1 MSGEVI
7 FYCPCNG
14 TKHYFNETFIGQVSL
29 YELGSGARRTMAN
42 GVNGPY
48 LKMPSNAFDFLF
60 ETSMPTTLTIEWWQ
74 QNISDFGC
82 VMMPSNL
89 SDGEKLQTQVNADD
103 EKFTSI
109 YFENRNG
116 DLRISLNNI
125 LNNQW
130 THIAYTQDYV
140 NNRTY
145 CHVNGIYKGSN
156 STNNNQYSWKL
167 FCIGGKSSSTS
178 SASEFFGGDIDEVII
193 TNGAKYPFGQDFIPS
208 TEAPSLTGLS
218 QGGQEEP
225 AEQYEYIS
233 NITLSGT
240 NRLIK
245 SKVVEETNKSSNIK
259 EWVGTRQEYDSIL
272 LKDNYTKYIIT
283 DDGGEGFSV
292 DNALSTTSANPVE
305 NRVITNAI
313 QNMAVAKTRI
323 VGEIIES
330 TIPLTDAGLHLL
342 DGSIIIGNG
351 VYSEF
356 VTYMA
361 GLVNTHPEIFT
372 TETNWQNSVSAF
384 SVCNKYVYNSQ
395 DNTIRLP
402 NISTANRY
410 LIDSYKDGS
419 SWYNIYSDGWCEQGS
434 SRPAISGDASATID
448 LLIEFADTNYQVFDM
463 AIASNKTGNARAG
476 CMLGTRTTTNF
487 VLWQDTYTDEGGV
500 WEAKGYIDTTNLALN
515 QIYEYVVIA
524 TTSNTQVEVDI
535 NEIISD
541 LNTKVS
547 TRDLDEVQ
555 CVVETYNN
563 GSSWYRVYSD
573 RWCEQGGYVDSG
585 VGAVD
590 SGSQVTF
597 LKEFVDTNYTIT
609 FLSSH
614 TDTSTNT
621 VAVQY
626 GNYYYGCYYPSSKAT
641 TGIMLRGRGTWKAE
655 GYII

>member
-29 YELGSGARRTMAN
+29 YELGNGARRTMAN

-74 QNISDFGC
+74 RNISDYGC
-82 VMMPSNL
+82 IMMPSAQ
-89 SDGEKLQTQVNADD
+89 SDAKKLQIQVSAYD
-103 EKFTSI
+103 EKFTNI
-109 YFENRNG
+109 HFENRNG
-116 DLRISLNNI
+116 DLNIQLNNI
-125 LNNQW
+125 FNNQW
-130 THIAYTQDYV
+130 THVAYTQDYV
-140 NNRTY
+140 NSRVY
-145 CHVNGIYKGSN
+145 AHVNGVFKN
-156 STNNNQYSWKL
+156 STSTNVNEYAWNL

-208 TEAPSLTGLS
+208 TQAPSLTGLS

-313 QNMAVAKTRI
+313 QNMTVAKTRI

-330 TIPLTDAGLHLL
+330 TIPLTNAGLHLL

-372 TETNWQNSVSAF
+372 TETDWQTSVTNYD
-384 SVCNKYVYNSQ
+384 VCGKFVYDSTN
-395 DNTIRLP
+395 NAVRLP
-402 NISTANRY
+402 KLLGVSRY
-410 LIDSYKDGS
+410 LIKSEVNGTE
-419 SWYNIYSDGWCEQGS
+419 WYRIYSDGWCEQGGYLGDTTFSTKTISLPVPYNDTDFTILNSVKNTSGANNFRFTKDS
-434 SRPAISGDASATID
+434 SSSIT
-448 LLIEFADTNYQVFDM
+448 FN
-463 AIASNKTGNARAG
+463 RAG
-476 CMLGTRTTTNF
+476 DSNCTGHWMTLG
-487 VLWQDTYTDEGGV
+487 YTDISSYKVEPLYQ
-500 WEAKGYIDTTNLALN
+500 YI
-515 QIYEYVVIA
+515 VIA
-524 TTSNTQVEVDI
+524 NSTKTEIEVDI
-535 NEIISD
+535 DEIATD
-541 LNTKVS
+541 LNGKADVDLTNCTKPHI
-547 TRDLDEVQ
+547 
-555 CVVETYNN
+555 VETYSN
-563 GSSWYRVYSD
+563 GTSWYRVYSD
-573 RWCEQGGYVDSG
+573 GWCEQGGTLSG
-585 VGAVD
+585 
-590 SGSQVTF
+590 GSASQTLTF
-597 LKEFVDTNYTIT
+597 LKTFADTNYSWLCSIT
-609 FLSSH
+609 ASDNYPKSVQA
-614 TDTSTNT
+614 TSFT
-621 VAVQY
+621 
-626 GNYYYGCYYPSSKAT
+626 T
-641 TGIMLRGRGTWKAE
+641 TGCTWKV
-655 GYII
+655 

>member
-48 LKMPSNAFDFLF
+48 LKMPYNAFDFLF

-74 QNISDFGC
+74 RNISDYGC
-82 VMMPSNL
+82 IMMPSAQ
-89 SDGEKLQTQVNADD
+89 SDAKKLQIQVSAYD
-103 EKFTSI
+103 EKFTNI
-109 YFENRNG
+109 RFENRNG
-116 DLRISLNNI
+116 DLNIPLNNI

-130 THIAYTQDYV
+130 THVAYTQDYV
-140 NNRTY
+140 NSRVY
-145 CHVNGIYKGSN
+145 AHVNGVFKNSA
-156 STNNNQYSWKL
+156 STNVNEYAWNL

-178 SASEFFGGDIDEVII
+178 FASEFFGGDIDEVII

-259 EWVGTRQEYDSIL
+259 EWVGTKQEYDSIL

-330 TIPLTDAGLHLL
+330 TIPLTNAGLHLL

-361 GLVNTHPEIFT
+361 GLVNTHPEIFD
-372 TETNWQNSVSAF
+372 TESNWQQSVADYGVCGKFVYDSVNNTVRLPKKSSTERHLVKSTVSGTNWCDV
-384 SVCNKYVYNSQ
+384 
-395 DNTIRLP
+395 
-402 NISTANRY
+402 
-410 LIDSYKDGS
+410 
-419 SWYNIYSDGWCEQGS
+419 YSDGWCEQGGRFESNDDS
-434 SRPAISGDASATID
+434 STTVSF
-448 LLIEFADTNYQVFDM
+448 LQEFLDTNYTLVGLSYGNLGNDPYVNGWK
-463 AIASNKTGNARAG
+463 AITLNTSSAVIRNNTN
-476 CMLGTRTTTNF
+476 GTNSF
-487 VLWQDTYTDEGGV
+487 MWQ
-500 WEAKGYIDTTNLALN
+500 ACGYIDVSDLEQETVYPYIVISNSTKTEIEAD
-515 QIYEYVVIA
+515 IDEIA
-524 TTSNTQVEVDI
+524 T
-535 NEIISD
+535 D
-541 LNTKVS
+541 LNGKADVDLTNCTKPHI
-547 TRDLDEVQ
+547 
-555 CVVETYNN
+555 VETYVN
-563 GSSWYRVYSD
+563 GTSWYRVWSD
-573 RWCEQGGYVDSG
+573 GWCEQGG
-585 VGAVD
+585 
-590 SGSQVTF
+590 VTSSITGNTNSVEL
-597 LKEFVDTNYTIT
+597 LKT
-609 FLSSH
+609 FA
-614 TDTSTNT
+614 DTSFT
-621 VAVQY
+621 VQLTPVFNSAKTYTPAYDITSASTINIGVY
-626 GNYYYGCYYPSSKAT
+626 TDSTAICW
-641 TGIMLRGRGTWKAE
+641 RAE
-655 GYII
+655 GYLAS